1 MRAYFC
7 FPDSAVPAVAGE
19 LGNGGWEVFFFPQAD
34 EALRRALAG
43 SPCAAVFP
51 VSADAASREQF
62 RRAAEACRD
71 KDIAVA
77 AITEGQEG
85 APGTLE
91 LRLACFEDGADD
103 VLPAGMNPAEAAARL
118 KAALRRISACA
129 PQEVLKAG
137 AIELDPGARTASCA
151 GTELRLTSKEF
162 DLLKFLMSFPGRV
175 HPRNELISKVWG
187 YNYLGTARTVDVHV
201 TRLRNKLGAEG
212 WRINTVHCDGYRF
225 IAAGP

>member
-7 FPDSAVPAVAGE
+7 VPENAVPAVAGE
-19 LGNGGWEVFFFPQAD
+19 LGNNGWEVFFFPQPE

-43 SPCAAVFP
+43 SPCVAAFA
-51 VSADAASREQF
+51 VSGDEASREQL
-62 RRAAEACRD
+62 RRAAEACKE

-77 AITEGQEG
+77 ALPDGQDG
-85 APGTLE
+85 APGALE
-91 LRLACFEDGADD
+91 LRLACFEDGADE
-103 VLPAGMNPAEAAARL
+103 VLPSGMSPLEAAARL
-118 KAALRRISACA
+118 KAALRRLSSCA
-129 PQEVLKAG
+129 PQELLKAG
-137 AIELDPGARTASCA
+137 AVELDPEARVASSGGA
-151 GTELRLTSKEF
+151 ELRLTSKEF

-175 HPRNELISKVWG
+175 HPRNELINKVWG

-225 IAAGP
+225 IAVGP